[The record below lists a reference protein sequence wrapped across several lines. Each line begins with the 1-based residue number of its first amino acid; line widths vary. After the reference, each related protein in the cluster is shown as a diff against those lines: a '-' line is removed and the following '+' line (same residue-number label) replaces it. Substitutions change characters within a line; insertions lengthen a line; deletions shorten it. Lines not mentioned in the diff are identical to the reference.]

1 MDGLQTVDYYWINEL
16 VAANTYLVEEW
27 ERRMAKSAMT
37 EALHW
42 SRYEDD
48 LNKKRIRR
56 MKERGLVVETKPLEL

>member
-16 VAANTYLVEEW
+16 VAANSYLETEW

>member
-1 MDGLQTVDYYWINEL
+1 MNGLQTTDYHRVNNL
-16 VAANTYLVEEW
+16 VAANQYLVEEW

-56 MKERGLVVETKPLEL
+56 MKERGLVVETKPLGL